1 MRFEPFS
8 FISQKSFS
16 QFAKRFFH
24 FPKQSP
30 STIAFVS
37 KDNVMKQKNIVII
50 GGNSGIGKAIAKLAE
65 EKGATLFLYSRS
77 GEGTNLLDISE
88 DFDQMPNLPDTID
101 GLVYCPGTI
110 NLKPFHRISI
120 ADFQAEM
127 NINFYGAVRVLQA
140 CMKNLKKADYASV
153 VMFSTVAVQTGLGFH
168 AGIASAKGAIEGLTR
183 SLAAEWAPSH
193 IRVNAIAPSLTD
205 TPLAQQL
212 ISTEEKKAASDK
224 RHPLGRIGTPED
236 IAAAAIYLL
245 GEESSWMTGQILH
258 VDGGMSALK

>member
-1 MRFEPFS
+1 MNLSVS
-8 FISQKSFS
+8 FAQKSFH

-24 FPKQSP
+24 FLKQSP
-30 STIAFVS
+30 STIAFVL

-50 GGNSGIGKAIAKLAE
+50 GGNSGIGKAIATLAE
-65 EKGATLFLYSRS
+65 EKGATLFLYSKS
-77 GEGTNLLDISE
+77 GEGTNPLDISE

-140 CMKNLKKADYASV
+140 CMKNLKKADHASV